1 MVMPI
6 GDDDSDRRSFPAV
19 TILLIAANVLVFLLQ
34 LAQGANLEQFVMK
47 WSVVPLEYSQGTDL
61 APQIPL
67 PFWTTLFSSM
77 FMHGGWLHLFGNM
90 LYLWIFG
97 DNVEDA
103 MGKVK
108 FLIFYLICG
117 VVAAFAQIL
126 VDSHSRIPSLG
137 ASGAISGVLGAYL
150 VLFPHRRVRV
160 LLLRTITYMP
170 AIVVI
175 GMWIL
180 LQLFS
185 GVGQVAQTEQT
196 GGVAYA
202 AHVGGFAAGLLLV
215 WVFRSRRNPAAA

>member
-6 GDDDSDRRSFPAV
+6 GDDDSDRRSFPVV
-19 TILLIAANVLVFLLQ
+19 TILLIVVNVLVFLLQ
-34 LAQGANLEQFVMK
+34 LAQGTGLEHFVMK
-47 WSVVPLEYSQGTDL
+47 WSVVPLEYSQHTDL
-61 APQIPL
+61 APLIPL
-67 PFWTTLFSSM
+67 PFWSTLLSSM

-108 FLIFYLICG
+108 FLIFYVICG
-117 VVAAFAQIL
+117 VAAALAQIM
-126 VDSHSRIPSLG
+126 VDSHSQIPSLG
-137 ASGAISGVLGAYL
+137 ASGAISGVLAAYL

-160 LLLRTITYMP
+160 LMLRTITYMP

-175 GMWIL
+175 GLWFL

-185 GVGQVAQTEQT
+185 GIGQVAQTEQT

-202 AHVGGFAAGLLLV
+202 AHVGGFVAGLLLV
-215 WVFRSRRNPAAA
+215 WVFRSRRNPVAT